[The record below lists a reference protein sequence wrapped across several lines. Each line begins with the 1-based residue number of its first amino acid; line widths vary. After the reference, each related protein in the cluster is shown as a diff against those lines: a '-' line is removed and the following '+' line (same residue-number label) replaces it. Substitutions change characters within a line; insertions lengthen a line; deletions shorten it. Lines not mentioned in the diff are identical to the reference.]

1 MEQANVSDPSNIGD
15 AIRKHDESIQS
26 DSGVFDESVQ
36 ENMHIFA
43 KSQFNINI
51 KVIIKNT
58 PHCAYNDV
66 KAFLGTYSVKNIVR
80 GVQLPTRL

>member
-15 AIRKHDESIQS
+15 AIRKNDESIQS

-43 KSQFNINI
+43 KSQFNINR

-58 PHCAYNDV
+58 PHCAYNV
-66 KAFLGTYSVKNIVR
+66 CLCCF
-80 GVQLPTRL
+80 